1 MSKFTVISRLT
12 HQQTVAEGNQIILGE
27 DSVVKLDAGRGD
39 IASYSRS
46 NNDLLVRMTNG
57 ETVTL
62 KNYYINDH
70 QLVLNENGALW
81 WIEDPLTVERYQSI
95 PSTDALIAGNVSSS
109 SGDTPIWPWVLGGVA
124 AAGGIA

>member
-27 DSVVKLDAGRGD
+27 DSVVKLQAGRGD

-46 NNDLLVRMTNG
+46 NSDLLVRMTNG

-62 KNYYINDH
+62 KNYFVNNH
-70 QLVLNENGALW
+70 QLVLDENGALW
-81 WIEDPLTVERYQSI
+81 WINDPLAVERYQSI
-95 PSTDALIAGNVSSS
+95 PSTDALIAGNVNNSY
-109 SGDTPIWPWVLGGVA
+109 G
-124 AAGGIA
+124 